1 MDLRV
6 TWYYLINTGV
16 INFYKI
22 WHTNLEFMSVLSN
35 KFVPPTFCL
44 FFSFTGMNFQG
55 MLHHVSDVPLTKT
68 DVDQPELVNVEVQ
81 ID

>member
-1 MDLRV
+1 
-6 TWYYLINTGV
+6 
-16 INFYKI
+16 
-22 WHTNLEFMSVLSN
+22 MSVLIN

-44 FFSFTGMNFQG
+44 FFSFTGINFQG

-68 DVDQPELVNVEVQ
+68 DVDQPELVNVEVR

>member
-1 MDLRV
+1 
-6 TWYYLINTGV
+6 
-16 INFYKI
+16 
-22 WHTNLEFMSVLSN
+22 MSVLSN

-44 FFSFTGMNFQG
+44 FFSFTGISFQG